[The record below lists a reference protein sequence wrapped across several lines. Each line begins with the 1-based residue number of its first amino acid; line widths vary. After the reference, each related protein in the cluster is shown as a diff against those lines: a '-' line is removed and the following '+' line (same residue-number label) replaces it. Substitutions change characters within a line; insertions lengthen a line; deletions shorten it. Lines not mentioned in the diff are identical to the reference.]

1 MDRSEKDHIIS
12 LENLSIGHQPEEAL
26 LRGINLSVGPG
37 EMVALIGRNGTGKST
52 LLKTMIGL
60 LPALGGTCKLEG
72 KSIDDHGLSARAR
85 LVSFVSSQLSQL
97 PTLSVEELVALGRLP
112 YTGWMGRLGQTDHA
126 MVHQA
131 LQEVRLLSFATRKL
145 NQLSD
150 GERQRAMIARA
161 FVQDTRLMVLD
172 EPTAFLD
179 IPNTYDLI
187 RLLNRFR
194 DGGKSMVY
202 STHDLETAMQCADK
216 MWVIHEGS
224 IHEGAPED
232 LGLTGLFDE
241 LFSSSGIRYDEHA
254 GRFLFKGA
262 NRGTVRLEG
271 SRDRGYS
278 WTVNALERL
287 GYRLEKQ
294 GSLHIQMEAAGS
306 GYRWTL
312 RKKDASVS
320 FSSIYKLAQCLIQG
334 K

>member
-1 MDRSEKDHIIS
+1 MERPGKDHIIS
-12 LENLSIGHQPEEAL
+12 LEKLCIGHHPEEVL
-26 LRGINLSVGPG
+26 LKDIDLSVGPG

-60 LPALGGTCKLEG
+60 LPSLGGTCKLEG

-85 LVSFVSSQLSQL
+85 LVSFVSSQIAQL

-112 YTGWMGRLGQTDHA
+112 YTGWMGRLDQADRA
-126 MVHQA
+126 IVHQA
-131 LQEVRLLSFATRKL
+131 LEEVRLLSFAKRKL
-145 NQLSD
+145 DQLSD

-187 RLLNRFR
+187 RLLSRFR

-216 MWVIHEGS
+216 MWVIHGGK

-232 LGLTGLFDE
+232 LGLSGLFDE
-241 LFSSSGIRYDEHA
+241 LFSSSGIRYDEPSR
-254 GRFLFKGA
+254 RFHFKGTS
-262 NRGTVRLEG
+262 RGSVSLEG
-271 SRDRGYS
+271 SRDRGYF
-278 WTVNALERL
+278 WTINALERL
-287 GYRLEKQ
+287 GYRVENQ
-294 GSLHIQMEAAGS
+294 GGLHIRLEAGGS
-306 GYRWTL
+306 GYRWFL
-312 RKKDASVS
+312 REKDASVS
-320 FSSIYKLAQCLIQG
+320 FSSLYKLARFLIQG